1 MDASHNMNADAGWK
15 SNNRPQS
22 TLAQDFSA
30 TLDEMFRLNGVSALE
45 DSLVQKKD
53 TVQSQQYQ
61 LEDLEAKLREA
72 DQRLKQ
78 LETKHRRTQSE
89 MKFGGRQRHPVSC
102 LVNADDE
109 DSSGESDAL
118 GRSSPE
124 DERSRQH

>member
-1 MDASHNMNADAGWK
+1 MEASHNMNADAGWK
-15 SNNRPQS
+15 SKNRPQS

-45 DSLVQKKD
+45 DSVVQKKD

-61 LEDLEAKLREA
+61 LEDIEAKLREA

-78 LETKHRRTQSE
+78 LETKHRRAQSE
-89 MKFGGRQRHPVSC
+89 MKFGGRQNHPVSS
-102 LVNADDE
+102 LANADDE
-109 DSSGESDAL
+109 ESSGESDAL
-118 GRSSPE
+118 GRSSPQ